1 MCKTFIQK
9 KIRKNKLYY
18 LKEIFVRT
26 MPLLKGILLTTT
38 DEKGM
43 NTSYSLLLKAG
54 GLVIYRVFN
63 GEAFDFTIE
72 AIEDSELLLL
82 TASAREELMNALPF

>member
-1 MCKTFIQK
+1 
-9 KIRKNKLYY
+9 
-18 LKEIFVRT
+18 
-26 MPLLKGILLTTT
+26 MPLLKRFYARTT

-63 GEAFDFTIE
+63 GEAFDTIE

-82 TASAREELMNALPF
+82 TASGEELMNALPVLNATKDCC